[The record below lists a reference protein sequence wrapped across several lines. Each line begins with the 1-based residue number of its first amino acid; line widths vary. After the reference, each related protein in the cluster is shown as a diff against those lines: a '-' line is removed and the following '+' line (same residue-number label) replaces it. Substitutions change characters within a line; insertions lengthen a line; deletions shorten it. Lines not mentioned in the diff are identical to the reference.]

1 MKNTKQVNK
10 LKGKFFFFLGLINLI
25 VILCTYI
32 IMPIMLN
39 YPPYAKDDL
48 QFQNETE
55 ALNHLQQYILLFV
68 LATFIFAII
77 INFMM
82 RNIYVFLNKY
92 YRKEKITQQEIEK
105 TRKDCL
111 NIPYQ
116 FYITAIAVIFS
127 IGISFNLAFRMS
139 NLIILKFSLMFF
151 TIVALIT
158 LLQFMFLQRNLKQ
171 IILLT
176 YSISSHCK
184 KNSGFRI
191 KFSTNLMIQIIPF
204 LAASIIVISLIG
216 YAKTTQEKGIS
227 LMNYYKAF
235 FSTRTFANVNLQ
247 DLKAELDSIPLLQ
260 ESDYYII
267 IPPDR
272 NNIYTSNP
280 NIQVSDFFLKYL
292 EHYFDKTNGTIY
304 EFYATE
310 QQAYMIKLLD
320 DTGNPWYIGFEYIT
334 SDYELMVF
342 YLGIIFGVSLLYT
355 IFIYIWSRNTSSNIL
370 NISESLEHVA
380 NENDYTTQKFLP
392 ILSND
397 EFGDLAYSY
406 NKIEELTNQHLK
418 EIQNNQDMLIEQERL
433 ASLRSNDW
441 RNCTQ
446 LKNPYFFCSWWFRR
460 LIRPN
465 QRI

>member
-1 MKNTKQVNK
+1 MQNTKQVNK
-10 LKGKFFFFLGLINLI
+10 IKGKFFFFLALINLI

-48 QFQNETE
+48 QFQNEIET
-55 ALNHLQQYILLFV
+55 LNHVQQYFLLFV
-68 LATFIFAII
+68 IATCLFAII

-111 NIPYQ
+111 TIPYQ

-127 IGISFNLAFRMS
+127 IGIIFNLIFKMS

-171 IILLT
+171 IIFLT
-176 YSISSHCK
+176 YSVSSEFK

-191 KFSTNLMIQIIPF
+191 KFSTNLMIQIVPF

-216 YAKTTQEKGIS
+216 YAKTTEEKGIS

-235 FSTRTFANVNLQ
+235 FNNRTFNSVNLD
-247 DLKAELDSIPLLQ
+247 DLKAELDTIPLLQ

-267 IPPDR
+267 IPP
-272 NNIYTSNP
+272 NKKNIYTSNP
-280 NIQVSDFFLKYL
+280 DIEVSNFFLKYL
-292 EHYFDKTNGTIY
+292 EHYFDKTNGIIY

-310 QQAYMIKLLD
+310 QQAYMLELLD
-320 DTGNPWYIGFEYIT
+320 ENGNSWYIGFEYIT
-334 SDYELMVF
+334 SDYDLMVF
-342 YLGIIFGVSLLYT
+342 YLGIIFGVSLLYI
-355 IFIYIWSRNTSSNIL
+355 IFIYIWSRNTSSNISS
-370 NISESLEHVA
+370 ISESLEHIVK
-380 NENDYTTQKFLP
+380 ENNYTTKKLLP

-406 NKIEELTNQHLK
+406 NKIEEFTNQHLK

-433 ASLRSNDW
+433 ASLRTNDW
-441 RNCTQ
+441 WNCSQ
-446 LKNPYFFCSWWFRR
+446 LKNANFLCCWWIRR
-460 LIRPN
+460 FVRFN
-465 QRI
+465 